1 MSPPARPSASA
12 RLGLDHQA
20 VAVGDLTSSD
30 GWDSRTGDHRPGQ
43 VERVGGGHGEGRRFG
58 IVSASLNRPRHL
70 PVAYNNCL
78 SLSVGPR
85 GFRLSTFFLVRFQHP
100 PLFVPWAFVGSM
112 HEERRWLITM
122 TTVEV
127 RGVSTRLRF
136 SGKPAAALREEF
148 ARYQQQMGGPG
159 WKQNGN
165 RPPI

>member
-1 MSPPARPSASA
+1 MHHAAPPPVWLFFVLVPLVGMIASA
-12 RLGLDHQA
+12 VLARSG
-20 VAVGDLTSSD
+20 
-30 GWDSRTGDHRPGQ
+30 GWAELARRHP
-43 VERVGGGHGEGRRFG
+43 GGGHGEGRRFG